1 MEDNSAGM
9 GCFTVYLKLRY
20 LGSPWRSR
28 RTFGQ
33 EGEKIMGKILIYL
46 WMIFS
51 IIVIG
56 KAYYDTAKDV
66 IEWIRK
72 KIKIKEEKKED
83 VESTV

>member
-1 MEDNSAGM
+1 
-9 GCFTVYLKLRY
+9 
-20 LGSPWRSR
+20 
-28 RTFGQ
+28 
-33 EGEKIMGKILIYL
+33 MGKILLYL

-51 IIVIG
+51 VIVII

-66 IEWIRK
+66 FSWIKK

>member
-1 MEDNSAGM
+1 MSKVLL
-9 GCFTVYLKLRY
+9 FIWIV
-20 LGSPWRSR
+20 
-28 RTFGQ
+28 
-33 EGEKIMGKILIYL
+33 
-46 WMIFS
+46 FS
-51 IIVIG
+51 LIVIG

>member
-1 MEDNSAGM
+1 
-9 GCFTVYLKLRY
+9 
-20 LGSPWRSR
+20 
-28 RTFGQ
+28 
-33 EGEKIMGKILIYL
+33 MGKILIYL

-51 IIVIG
+51 IIVIL

-83 VESTV
+83 VGSTV